1 MLKIFALLKEK
12 IILPKNRKAIWFG
25 YICLFLIAPFVKI
38 FLFTTA
44 LSFVGSCATLS
55 HNEKIQEIKDNIV
68 IEQPAKI
75 MAYANTITGKELEEH
90 LYTFSSDEFQGR
102 KVGSPGQKLAV
113 NFLKNYYI
121 NEGIP
126 SAKGERN
133 YFQTVP
139 KSYLVSDY
147 NVSEN
152 VLAFIKGSEKPEEVI
167 IISAHLDHVGIT
179 EEGKINNGADD
190 NGSGTVALLE
200 MAQAFKKAQNEG
212 FGPKRSILFLH
223 VTAEEI
229 GLQGSLYYT
238 QNPVFP
244 LKNTIANLNIDM
256 IGRVDKYHKDNTNYV
271 YLIGADRLSTELHY
285 ISEAVNTA
293 FFNLELNYKY
303 NAEGESHRYYYRSD
317 HYNFAKNGIPIIFYF
332 NGEHEDYHQPTDT
345 ADKIDYPL
353 LEKRTRFI
361 FATAWQLAN
370 QEKAI
375 IADKY

>member
-1 MLKIFALLKEK
+1 MKILLY
-12 IILPKNRKAIWFG
+12 A
-25 YICLFLIAPFVKI
+25 
-38 FLFTTA
+38 TA

-55 HNEKIQEIKDNIV
+55 HKEKIQEIKDSII
-68 IEQPAKI
+68 IEQSDKI
-75 MAYANTITGKELEEH
+75 MDYANTITANELEQH
-90 LYTFSSDEFQGR
+90 LYAFSSDAFQGR

-139 KSYLVSDY
+139 KSYLGSEY
-147 NVSEN
+147 NASEN
-152 VLAFIKGSEKPEEVI
+152 VLAFIKGTEKPEEII
-167 IISAHLDHVGIT
+167 IISAHHDHEGIT
-179 EEGKINNGADD
+179 EDGEINNGADD
-190 NGSGTVALLE
+190 DGSGTVALLE
-200 MAQAFKKAQNEG
+200 MAQAFKIAKKEG
-212 FGPKRSILFLH
+212 YGPKRSILFLH

-238 QNPVFP
+238 QNPIFP
-244 LKNTIANLNIDM
+244 LENTIANLNIDM
-256 IGRVDKYHKDNTNYV
+256 IGRVDKYHKDNPNYV

-285 ISEAVNTA
+285 ISEAINTE
-293 FFNLELNYKY
+293 FFNFELNYKY
-303 NAEGESHRYYYRSD
+303 NIEGENHRYYYRSD

-332 NGEHEDYHQPTDT
+332 NGEHEDYHLPTDT
-345 ADKIDYPL
+345 ADKINYPL
-353 LEKRTRFI
+353 LEKRTRLI